1 MRHADAMQF
10 RVLGPLEASIG
21 GESIPLGGAKQRA
34 VLAVL
39 LLRAGEVVSV
49 ERLVEEVWGDE
60 PPPSAAHT
68 LESYVSR
75 LRQLFNGHGPRLL
88 RRGSG
93 YVLELADAE
102 LDARTFA
109 ELHEQGCLAA
119 SEEDHERVVRLT
131 AAALAVW
138 RGPALADVALASA
151 GRAEAER
158 LEELRLRT
166 HEVRLDAQL
175 ALGKHEHVIGEL
187 QALVWQNPYRER
199 FVAQLMLALY
209 RSGRHAEAL
218 DVYERLR
225 VSLDADLG
233 LQPSAD
239 LQRLSGQIV
248 RQDSE
253 LRLLGTTPATGPVAA
268 IGGKARRLTEL
279 VVVGAAVSAVM
290 AFTAS
295 GSTRQP
301 GLAEAVP
308 ADRPRPIALIL
319 PRENPEPELNSR
331 LIDHVRIPAASRDV
345 RVDVIVTQPEPS
357 TTQIERIGERLARR
371 NVGLALVFG
380 NALSRGFA
388 SLARDVPDTRFA
400 FLDASLA
407 ELALEGAPNA
417 SAVRFGDE
425 QTSHLAGYL
434 SGLAPLRGSSDKADM
449 VSVVLGFQTPQARA
463 VAREFR
469 RGVRRASPGVRVR
482 VDYANDV
489 FDPTACERIAND
501 QIDAGSDIVFA
512 DAGRCGLG
520 ALAVA
525 RIRGVWGI
533 GGYEDGAQP
542 GPHILARTYKD
553 WFKALDIVMNE
564 YQFQT
569 ADLGQDYVLDLNDE
583 YAVGIDTHE
592 VVSPSMWSKV
602 VHRCSELRLAAAT
615 SGSP

>member
-1 MRHADAMQF
+1 MEFCILGALEV
-10 RVLGPLEASIG
+10 RVGGETISIG
-21 GESIPLGGAKQRA
+21 GGKQRA

-39 LLRAGEVVSV
+39 LLGANEVIAV
-49 ERLVEEVWGDE
+49 ERLVDEVWGDQA
-60 PPPSAAHT
+60 PPSASHS
-68 LESYVSR
+68 LEAYISR
-75 LRQLFNGHGPRLL
+75 IRQLLNGHGPTLT
-88 RRGSG
+88 RRGAG
-93 YVLELADAE
+93 YCLDLGPARLDAE
-102 LDARTFA
+102 VFARHLNDASSAADDGDLERA
-109 ELHEQGCLAA
+109 VEQAR
-119 SEEDHERVVRLT
+119 S
-131 AAALAVW
+131 ALAVW

-158 LEELRLRT
+158 LEELRLRAF
-166 HEVRLDAQL
+166 EVRFDAEL
-175 ALGKHEHVIGEL
+175 ALGRHRDVVGEL
-187 QALVWQNPYRER
+187 QALVGQNPYREH
-199 FVAQLMLALY
+199 FVAQLMVALY
-209 RSGRHAEAL
+209 RAGRHADAL

-253 LRLLGTTPATGPVAA
+253 LRLRGTTPATSPVAA
-268 IGGKARRLTEL
+268 ISGKARRLTEL

-295 GSTRQP
+295 GSTHQP
-301 GLAEAVP
+301 ASAEAVP
-308 ADRPRPIALIL
+308 VDRAGPIALIL

-331 LIDHVRIPAASRDV
+331 VIEHVRIPAASRDV
-345 RVDVIVTQPEPS
+345 RVEVVLTDSEP
-357 TTQIERIGERLARR
+357 TATQIERIGERLDRR
-371 NVGLALVFG
+371 DVELAFVFG

-388 SLARDVPDTRFA
+388 SVVRDVPDTRFA

-407 ELALEGAPNA
+407 ELSLEGAPNT

-434 SGLAPLRGSSDKADM
+434 SGLAPRRGGSDKADM
-449 VSVVLGFQTPQARA
+449 VSVVLGFRSPHARA

-489 FDPTACERIAND
+489 VDPTACERIAND
-501 QIDAGSDIVFA
+501 QIDAGSDVVFA

-553 WFKALDIVMNE
+553 WFKALNMVMSE
-564 YQFQT
+564 HEFQT
-569 ADLGQDYVLDLNDE
+569 LDAGQDYVLDLNDD
-583 YAVGIDTHE
+583 YAVGIDTHS

-602 VHRCSELRLAAAT
+602 VHRCSELRLAAAA
-615 SGSP
+615 SGSPSS